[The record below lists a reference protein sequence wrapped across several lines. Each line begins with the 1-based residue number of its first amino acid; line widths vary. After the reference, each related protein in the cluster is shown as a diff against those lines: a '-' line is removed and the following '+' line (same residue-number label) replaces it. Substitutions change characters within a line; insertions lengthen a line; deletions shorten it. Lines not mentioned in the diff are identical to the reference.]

1 VVDCLYSFVKFA
13 ALHVLIVHLNIV
25 EFIYS
30 HDSSGQKILP
40 DICVMLMLYTAC
52 LFCISSICMLELD
65 ARVPTSHA
73 VLGQEHVLCDHVGF
87 FLVSIVSST
96 ESRAEH
102 AGCWF

>member
-1 VVDCLYSFVKFA
+1 VVDCLYSSVKFA

-40 DICVMLMLYTAC
+40 DICVMLMLILPVCSAFPQFAC
-52 LFCISSICMLELD
+52 LNWMH
-65 ARVPTSHA
+65 ARVSTSHA

-87 FLVSIVSST
+87 GPCLVS
-96 ESRAEH
+96 
-102 AGCWF
+102 F